1 MTLNNKIK
9 GTLSGIFAAV
19 TYGVNPLALL
29 LYAMGISVDT
39 VLFHRFAIAAL
50 LLGVWMIARRESF
63 SLTRREFTVLTG
75 LGILFSFSSLT
86 LFTAFNYMDVGIAS
100 TLLFIYP
107 VMVAAIMAFF
117 FHERITLSVIFS
129 ILLALAG
136 VALLC
141 QPGPGGTVSTLGVI
155 LVLLSSLAYAI
166 YMVVVQTV
174 RISMST
180 IKMTFYVVVVCAVV
194 VFLHSIASPAAQITP
209 ITSAPAFAIAFGLA
223 FIPTVLSIYLANISL
238 QMIGSTKTAILGALE
253 PLTAVM
259 IGAILYGETITAQL
273 LTGISLILCA
283 VMFSILGKK
292 LHIPA
297 LKLRSGNK

>member
-9 GTLSGIFAAV
+9 GTLCGVFAAI

-29 LYAMGISVDT
+29 LYAMGLSVDT
-39 VLFHRFAIAAL
+39 VLIHRFAIAAIL
-50 LLGVWMIARRESF
+50 LALWMIARRESF
-63 SLTRREFTVLTG
+63 SLTRREAFILSG

-86 LFTAFNYMDVGIAS
+86 LFTAFNHMDVGIAS

-117 FHERITLSVIFS
+117 FHERITASVIIS

-136 VALLC
+136 VTLLC
-141 QPGPGGTVSTLGVI
+141 QPGPGGSVSAIGVL
-155 LVLLSSLAYAI
+155 LVMLSSLSYAL

-174 RISMST
+174 KISMST
-180 IKMTFYVVVVCAVV
+180 IKMTFYVILVCTLTV
-194 VFLHSIASPAAQITP
+194 LIHSLATPSSHITP
-209 ITSAPAFAIAFGLA
+209 ITSGPAFAIAFSLA

-259 IGAILYGETITAQL
+259 IGAILYGETITTRL
-273 LTGISLILCA
+273 ITGISLILCA
-283 VMFSILGKK
+283 VLFSILGKK
-292 LHIPA
+292 IHIPTPTI
-297 LKLRSGNK
+297 KS